1 MRIHAAAVLLVLLLA
16 GCTGGD
22 GSGGTTTTGPAT
34 CPAGQKLATGGPVP
48 TGTTSSAS
56 TSCVPLTLPSV
67 ALGDVPATIPVYR
80 AVTLTW
86 AIDPGDYTQEAHS
99 MRNSLHLSPTPVPDA
114 ELAGPATYGAEIAK
128 KEHQNLPSG
137 GAVDHTFTA
146 PGTYYLRAYAQVRS
160 AGVNDTDYWS
170 AEAVVTVADVEPTGN
185 NTTVT
190 HPIGNAAGTLAPA
203 TVDIGLGDGIILKND
218 DLTDHVFTP
227 QQGCVQFTAAIAVP
241 KQSSSAP
248 LVFKAPGTCRFA
260 TDDVQSQTLTVNVS
274 ADA

>member
-1 MRIHAAAVLLVLLLA
+1 MRTRAAAALLLALLLA

-22 GSGGTTTTGPAT
+22 GPATTTTGPPT
-34 CPAGQKLATGGPVP
+34 CPAGQKLATGGSP
-48 TGTTSSAS
+48 TDATSSAS
-56 TSCVPLTLPSV
+56 SSCVPLKLPSV
-67 ALGDVPATIPVYR
+67 ALGDLPAAITVYR

-86 AIDPGDYTQEAHS
+86 SIDPGDYTQEAHS
-99 MRNSLHLSPTPVPDA
+99 MRNSLHVSPTPVADA
-114 ELAGPATYGAEIAK
+114 ELAGPASYGTEIAK
-128 KEHQNLPSG
+128 KEHQNLPAL
-137 GAVDHTFTA
+137 GAVEHRFTA

-170 AEAVVTVADVEPTGN
+170 PEAMVTVADIEPTGN

-190 HPIGNAAGTLAPA
+190 HPVGNAAGKLEPA
-203 TVDIGLGDGIILKND
+203 TVDIGLGDGVILKND
-218 DLTDHVFTP
+218 DVTDHVFTP
-227 QQGCVQFTAAIAVP
+227 QQGCLQFTAAVTVA

-260 TDDVQSQTLTVNVS
+260 TDDLQPQTLTVNVS